1 LRTPRQSVEI
11 TEVVEWRDGEVRRVV
26 DYLAAEE
33 PLEIRVS
40 SSREPGVSLSVTM
53 RTPGHDLELAAGFL
67 LTEGIV
73 DTAEQIVG
81 IRAVTDEATGKS
93 NVVEVEIAG
102 SDYDAETMR
111 RSFFAASSCG
121 ICGKASIEA
130 VRRRGLRAP
139 NPGFRVSPQILCSL
153 SEKLRGDQAVFEKT
167 GGLHAAG
174 LFTAQGES
182 LVIREDVG
190 RHNAVDKAIGTQ
202 FLAGRALPPDTILVV
217 SGRASFEL
225 TQKAAAAGVAM
236 LVSVGAPS
244 SLAVDLAAKSA
255 ITLIGFTRESGF
267 NVYTKPE
274 RVAGAA
280 AADPPDAPSES

>member
-1 LRTPRQSVEI
+1 MRTPRQSVEI

-26 DYLAAEE
+26 DYVAAEE

-174 LFTAQGES
+174 LFTASGDLIE
-182 LVIREDVG
+182 LREDIG
-190 RHNAVDKAIGTQ
+190 RHNAVDKIVGWALLQGRLP
-202 FLAGRALPPDTILVV
+202 LAAHVLMV
-217 SGRASFEL
+217 SGRGGFEIA
-225 TQKAAAAGVAM
+225 QKAIAAGIPVLAS
-236 LVSVGAPS
+236 VSAPS
-244 SLAVDLAAKSA
+244 SLAVKLSRELGLTMVGFLRGSRVVVYSGGERCLAPAR
-255 ITLIGFTRESGF
+255 L
-267 NVYTKPE
+267 N
-274 RVAGAA
+274 
-280 AADPPDAPSES
+280 PPALNPG